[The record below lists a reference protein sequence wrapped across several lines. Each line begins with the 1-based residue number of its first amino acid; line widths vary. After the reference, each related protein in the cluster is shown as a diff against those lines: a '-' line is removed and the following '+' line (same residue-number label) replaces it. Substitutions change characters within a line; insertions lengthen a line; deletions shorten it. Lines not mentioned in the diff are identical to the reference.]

1 VKRTGFDP
9 DSFRPYPELVEPDRH
24 TTPYRIR
31 DAEREPGLGSR
42 GAVDRKQ
49 RRMWVPLR
57 ETGRSVARHELGH
70 TRFSPVVLPRVSFE
84 PGVLAAVEDARVN
97 LALLRSGVPSDLDF
111 ESEATVVM
119 LAARDLRDGDPFA
132 LFQRAVA
139 SIGTSVRPVLA
150 GILAREE
157 TPLGA
162 AILGWAG
169 RVERALVAAAER
181 RGHAEAP
188 FETGLALARRL
199 ARELRAW
206 GLLDAD
212 GHART
217 PSVIRCCIADG
228 EKLLGEWGVGPR
240 GRSGDEEEASETG
253 VAPGRLTIHALPRPV
268 RRRGRGAMR
277 SGGPGAEGSVVR
289 YPSRWATD
297 RAVFRRRARSGGAT
311 VLVDASGSM
320 PIAAPDL
327 DRFLLEAPVGARVAA
342 YAGHRDA
349 GELRIVADGGRR
361 AVAESLGGFGRGN
374 IVDLPALE
382 WLARQR
388 RPRLWVSDGGVTG
401 VGDRACAILSAR
413 CAAVRRRARIRRVSS
428 LEEAGRLLAAGRRSC

>member
-1 VKRTGFDP
+1 VKRAGLDP
-9 DSFRPYPELVEPDRH
+9 DAFQPYPELVEPERH
-24 TTPYRIR
+24 PTPYRIR

-97 LALLRSGVPSDLDF
+97 LALLRSAVPSDLDF

-150 GILAREE
+150 GVLAREE
-157 TPLGA
+157 SPVCA
-162 AILGWAG
+162 AILEWAA
-169 RVERALVAAAER
+169 RVERGLVAAADR
-181 RGHAEAP
+181 RGRVEAP
-188 FETGLALARRL
+188 FETGLALARKL

-212 GHART
+212 GRAHT
-217 PSVIRCCIADG
+217 PSVVRCCIADG
-228 EKLLGEWGVGPR
+228 EGLLGGWGGRPH
-240 GRSGDEEEASETG
+240 GRSGDDEEAAETG
-253 VAPGRLTIHALPRPV
+253 VQPGRLTIRTLPLPV
-268 RRRGRGAMR
+268 RLHRRGGMRGWR
-277 SGGPGAEGSVVR
+277 PGAEGSVVR
-289 YPSRWATD
+289 HPNRWATD
-297 RAVFRRRARSGGAT
+297 RAIFRCRARAGRAT

-320 PIAAPDL
+320 PIAAGDL
-327 DRFLLEAPVGARVAA
+327 DRFLIEAPVGARVAV
-342 YAGHRDA
+342 YAGHHDA
-349 GELRIVADGGRR
+349 GELRIVAAGGRR
-361 AVAESLGGFGRGN
+361 AEAENLGGFGRGN

-401 VGDRACAILSAR
+401 VGDRACAKLSAR
-413 CAAVRRRARIRRVSS
+413 CAAVQRRARIRRVSS
-428 LEEAGRLLAAGRRSC
+428 LEEAARLLAGERRCP